1 MITSALALL
10 VLLQEP
16 DPPAA
21 PRRPVRSAV
30 RIFIEETP
38 DEKYAHDYYEQ
49 ALPVEYR
56 TGTSSLGSE
65 VWYRTVCRPQEDD
78 HSPILFTTPERL
90 PTVTLSGTLSVPHI
104 VVDLPE
110 GTIIGGRKR
119 KDPIIQ
125 TKAGLFGSGGSTS
138 DGKDTPVLY
147 GTDLD
152 YVAAADVTTWKPA
165 SWLPERT
172 SLHLF
177 ARALFGSLEI
187 ADISTELQLYGVG
200 PRLGLPV
207 ARWGT
212 LDLDVTLSVGP
223 GYLHTGVGDALG
235 FDGGIGFR
243 ISQSF
248 TRSLSFIAE
257 LEANYFRS
265 GNVSAFGPVVNVGF
279 NLSW

>member
-1 MITSALALL
+1 MIASALALSI
-10 VLLQEP
+10 LLQEP
-16 DPPAA
+16 DPPAV

-30 RIFIEETP
+30 KIFIEETP
-38 DEKYAHDYYEQ
+38 GENYAHDYYEQ

-56 TGTSSLGSE
+56 TGTAAASSE

-78 HSPILFTTPERL
+78 RPPILFSTPEPL
-90 PTVTLSGTLSVPHI
+90 PAASLSGTLSVPRI
-104 VVDLPE
+104 VVDIPE
-110 GTIIGGRKR
+110 QARRKGRKR
-119 KDPIIQ
+119 NDPIIQ
-125 TKAGLFGSGGSTS
+125 TKAGLFGSGGSPS

-152 YVAAADVTTWKPA
+152 YLAAADVTTWRPA

-172 SLHLF
+172 SLHFF

-187 ADISTELQLYGVG
+187 ADVSTDLQLYGVG

-207 ARWGT
+207 ARWGS

-223 GYLHTGVGDALG
+223 GFLHTGVGDALG
-235 FDGGIGFR
+235 FDGGVGLR

>member
-1 MITSALALL
+1 
-10 VLLQEP
+10 
-16 DPPAA
+16 
-21 PRRPVRSAV
+21 
-30 RIFIEETP
+30 
-38 DEKYAHDYYEQ
+38 
-49 ALPVEYR
+49 
-56 TGTSSLGSE
+56 
-65 VWYRTVCRPQEDD
+65 
-78 HSPILFTTPERL
+78 
-90 PTVTLSGTLSVPHI
+90 
-104 VVDLPE
+104 
-110 GTIIGGRKR
+110 
-119 KDPIIQ
+119 
-125 TKAGLFGSGGSTS
+125 
-138 DGKDTPVLY
+138 VLY

-152 YVAAADVTTWKPA
+152 YVAVADVTGWRPV

-187 ADISTELQLYGVG
+187 ADVSTDLQLYGVG
-200 PRLGLPV
+200 PRLALPL

-212 LDLDVTLSVGP
+212 LDFDVTLTVGP

-235 FDGGIGFR
+235 FDGGVGFR

-265 GNVSAFGPVVNVGF
+265 GNVSAFGPVVNVGL